1 MMLEELGPSAV
12 FLFILTVNFFYGNH
26 VTLGERRENHALI
39 LPVKTYQMFKTSIIN
54 KRVSMLY
61 CESKNKGLDPYSV
74 EFEGTSGK
82 HSSHV
87 RQTGKR
93 CG

>member
-1 MMLEELGPSAV
+1 MILEELGPSAV
-12 FLFILTVNFFYGNH
+12 FLFILTVIFYGNY
-26 VTLGERRENHALI
+26 VTLGERRDNHALI
-39 LPVKTYQMFKTSIIN
+39 PLVEPYQMFKISIIN

-61 CESKNKGLDPYSV
+61 CESENKGLEPYSV